1 MEKNLS
7 ATFKKVDDMELAA
20 HELRKQ
26 GVLDIQFD
34 DGAPIQIDYQ
44 SDMLFDPMGGVVLDN
59 PYTLQVSVEL
69 SRYRQAEDTIL
80 KYGGQI

>member
-34 DGAPIQIDYQ
+34 DSVPIQIDYQ
-44 SDMLFDPMGGVVLDN
+44 SNTLIDPAAEAVLDN
-59 PYTLQVSVEL
+59 SYALQVSVEL
-69 SRYRQAEDTIL
+69 SRYRQAEDTIT